1 MNTVLNESAV
11 IELMRQE
18 HTRASAEAE
27 ELWERLKTIEEAM
40 APQKAA
46 YEAAL
51 HEWSDANR
59 MAAALGALLKAKEP
73 QAEVVHH
80 LDGDESNH
88 APANLRVQKAGRRE
102 HGSKTN

>member
-18 HTRASAEAE
+18 HARASAKAE
-27 ELWERLKTIEEAM
+27 ELWERLKTAEEAM

-51 HEWSDANR
+51 HEWSTANR
-59 MAAALGALLKAKEP
+59 LAEALGALLKAKEP
-73 QAEVVHH
+73 VVA
-80 LDGDESNH
+80 DEWRGGDCNKPC
-88 APANLRVQKAGRRE
+88 PAGEAA
-102 HGSKTN
+102 